1 MIFNV
6 FSDRAGKIRKNKYL
20 FNSVSKKMEIRCNV
34 LRSLQIKL
42 SYCSL
47 VKLIR
52 MGDVCFVGTS
62 CVVNSS
68 S

>member
-6 FSDRAGKIRKNKYL
+6 FSNRAGKIRKNKYL

-34 LRSLQIKL
+34 LRSLRIKL

-47 VKLIR
+47 VRLI
-52 MGDVCFVGTS
+52 
-62 CVVNSS
+62 
-68 S
+68 